1 MMYSEFLKGTGAPEN
16 SKTYEQFLKIEQIY
30 MDCDHMSK
38 EKAYRLWKST
48 YGKEA
53 KLAKKEREERISRL
67 AMPEEQYQQLPE
79 PDQIRIGN
87 ELHELFWNAYYN
99 RDNSTCQVSKDNMC
113 FIDRF
118 GIVWF
123 VKRRDVR
130 WFCYDYSH
138 TVMEKLLMQIIVR
151 DERRNGH
158 EQKEI

>member
-1 MMYSEFLKGTGAPEN
+1 M
-16 SKTYEQFLKIEQIY
+16 
-30 MDCDHMSK
+30 
-38 EKAYRLWKST
+38 EKMEIVGEIKHEKS
-48 YGKEA
+48 GK
-53 KLAKKEREERISRL
+53 RVVVTEE
-67 AMPEEQYQQLPE
+67 QLPE

-130 WFCYDYSH
+130 WFCYDLFAYSDGK
-138 TVMEKLLMQIIVR
+138 VI
-151 DERRNGH
+151 DANYCER
-158 EQKEI
+158 

>member
-130 WFCYDYSH
+130 WFCYDLFAYSDG
-138 TVMEKLLMQIIVR
+138 KGI
-151 DERRNGH
+151 DANYCER
-158 EQKEI
+158 